1 MSEPT
6 IPVRLLIE
14 QVALSIATA
23 EKMANASAALCRNNK
38 IDWLAADDEMWAR
51 QSEIDTVHSTISLA
65 LIAAGLTEAATE
77 LSALRTAAKERIAS
91 TRLELRTNCLLNGP
105 AAPRSQTYG
114 PDNPARL
121 RKPGESV
128 EKYRA
133 AMGWTNS
140 HAGA

>member
-1 MSEPT
+1 MPETT

-14 QVALSIATA
+14 QVELSIATA
-23 EKMANASAALCRNNK
+23 EKKANTAAALCQQNK
-38 IDWLAADDEMWAR
+38 IDWLNADDEMWAR

-65 LIAAGLTEAATE
+65 LIAAGLTATATE
-77 LSALRTAAKERIAS
+77 LAALRTAAKERIAS

-105 AAPRSQTYG
+105 LAPKSRPYG
-114 PDNPARL
+114 QDFPPRL